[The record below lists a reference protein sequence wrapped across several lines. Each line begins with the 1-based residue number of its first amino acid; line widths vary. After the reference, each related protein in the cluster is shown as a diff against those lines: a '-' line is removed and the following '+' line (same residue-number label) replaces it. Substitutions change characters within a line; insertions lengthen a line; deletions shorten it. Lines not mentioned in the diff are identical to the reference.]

1 MECSLKKG
9 ELIRLDGGKNGLALH
24 CMTGTLWLT
33 TGDGRDHL
41 INAGTGFEVPLDKVA
56 VAEALETSE
65 FRLGET
71 LLVDSMLHKPITGFV
86 AC

>member
-1 MECSLKKG
+1 MECSLEKG
-9 ELIRLDGGKNGLALH
+9 ELIRLDGGKNGLVLH
-24 CMTGTLWLT
+24 CMAGTLWLT

-41 INAGTGFEVPLDKVA
+41 IKAGSGFEVPVDKVA
-56 VAEALETSE
+56 LAEALETAE

-71 LLVDSMLHKPITGFV
+71 LPADSMLHKPLTGFV